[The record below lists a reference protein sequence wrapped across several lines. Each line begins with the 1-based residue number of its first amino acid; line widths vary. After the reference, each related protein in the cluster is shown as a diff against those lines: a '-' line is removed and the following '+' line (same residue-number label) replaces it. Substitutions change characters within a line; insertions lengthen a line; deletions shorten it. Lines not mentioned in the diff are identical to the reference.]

1 MEAPVRTLRTI
12 LHSGHHTRTLHGFYR
27 AGLNDSTFIEFTV
40 ESVKCLYSHPNNSQ
54 DLMSDLHISKPN
66 D

>member
-1 MEAPVRTLRTI
+1 M